1 MPYMVVLSVV
11 IHRRPRLTLDIEF
24 LVPASGPIPW
34 TAPPSPGVW
43 RKWRNSTPAGSCS
56 GMPMV
61 NRESPATRFLP
72 ILGRT
77 NERGRRSIRNREE
90 LLAGWKFLRK
100 GLGGVEQFNICG
112 TFRCPY
118 SLRSSSEMMVHAGM
132 MEAVKR
138 ATLARLISDP
148 GWLP

>member
-1 MPYMVVLSVV
+1 M
-11 IHRRPRLTLDIEF
+11 
-24 LVPASGPIPW
+24 
-34 TAPPSPGVW
+34 
-43 RKWRNSTPAGSCS
+43 PAGSYS
-56 GMPMV
+56 ATSKL

-148 GWLP
+148 EWLP